1 MSTGDGARDEER
13 PVLATPWGAYRKW
26 TIMLAGLAVVFVVL
40 VGYDLISGG
49 VLTGAPASPATLAEG
64 HGVLDTADRFR
75 QLVAYRVFV
84 VVGRGHRSGGNADRG
99 ERDGVRTRWDI
110 GRRQPGDGVSGAPRR
125 RGVGQ
130 LVVRDG

>member
-26 TIMLAGLAVVFVVL
+26 TMALAGLAVVFVVL

-49 VLTGAPASPATLAEG
+49 VLTGASGVARDIAEG

-84 VVGRGHRSGGNADRG
+84 VVGHGRP
-99 ERDGVRTRWDI
+99 VRR
-110 GRRQPGDGVSGAPRR
+110 
-125 RGVGQ
+125 
-130 LVVRDG
+130 